1 MPHISLVF
9 GEMWDSTALTPR
21 LLTLNQQ
28 FEVDICQSHISRKTS
43 EMWGTHVRGRGKSST
58 ETPFLEERRIMTE
71 DTMVA
76 PAPTASPAP
85 SSAPAAAPVAS
96 PVAAPA
102 ATSTV
107 DPGKFPIRED
117 YAAALLTEKLGAIA
131 SPEEPAAE
139 PVVEAVDS
147 VEVAAP
153 AEEEDFSL
161 ELEAIVTPEVLSQMV
176 TDNPDFGK
184 LLEADA
190 RLKGQLYK
198 TAREAAELK
207 PYREIFPD
215 IDSAKTALDHSS
227 TWVDVRETFLGSTTR
242 EGTMASLNKIAELSY
257 ERDGDGNVVMQN
269 GKPVIGDDFFGFVD
283 NVVSLDLEH
292 RAQDISSR
300 LKANRYGSEEER
312 TRDQRVKDALE
323 VLREES
329 AATSPALE
337 AQPDALR
344 RKADEL
350 DRRERALNIR
360 QYGEKVEERRQFE
373 GGLQTEAQTRIH
385 DGISKIIANVEK
397 QGGVVSPYLKNIL
410 PKAIGAKLIRKIQAN
425 PALQDQMHSLQ
436 RLPIG
441 DASRQRR
448 LAAIDRAVQQ
458 YLPEVAREEL
468 REAGVQIANASA
480 AKRAKVDAQIDSTR
494 KTEPKGS
501 TGPAGSGSAAMSSS
515 AAYDHAQAE
524 WQRANPGKPFDKV
537 ARELILPR
545 VLQLMTSR

>member
-1 MPHISLVF
+1 
-9 GEMWDSTALTPR
+9 
-21 LLTLNQQ
+21 
-28 FEVDICQSHISRKTS
+28 
-43 EMWGTHVRGRGKSST
+43 
-58 ETPFLEERRIMTE
+58 MTE
-71 DTMVA
+71 ATIDTPA
-76 PAPTASPAP
+76 PA
-85 SSAPAAAPVAS
+85 
-96 PVAAPA
+96 PVAAPPA
-102 ATSTV
+102 PSFNSGASAPTSQV

-117 YAAALLTEKLGAIA
+117 YAAALLTEKMAAIPPPA
-131 SPEEPAAE
+131 EEPAPA
-139 PVVEAVDS
+139 VEAVEDS
-147 VEVAAP
+147 IAVADPSDPAEIAAP
-153 AEEEDFSL
+153 ALVTESPAEEDFQL

-184 LLEADA
+184 LLEGDA

-215 IDSAKTALDHSS
+215 LDSAKAAHDHSS

-242 EGTMASLNKIAELSY
+242 EGTMASLSKIAALSY
-257 ERDGDGNVVMQN
+257 ERDADGQVVMKN

-283 NVVSLDLEH
+283 NVVGLDLEH
-292 RAQDISSR
+292 RAHDVSAR
-300 LKANRYGSEEER
+300 LKANSYRSEEER
-312 TRDQRVKDALE
+312 ARDQRVNDALQ

-350 DRRERALNIR
+350 DRRERALKVR
-360 QYGEKVEERRQFE
+360 QHGDKVEERRSFE
-373 GGLQTEAQTRIH
+373 SGLQTEAQTRIH
-385 DGISKIIANVEK
+385 DGIGKILANVEK

-458 YLPEVAREEL
+458 YLPDVAREEL

-501 TGPAGSGSAAMSSS
+501 TGPANGGSATMTSS
-515 AAYDHAQAE
+515 AAFDHAQAE

>member
-1 MPHISLVF
+1 MV
-9 GEMWDSTALTPR
+9 E
-21 LLTLNQQ
+21 
-28 FEVDICQSHISRKTS
+28 
-43 EMWGTHVRGRGKSST
+43 
-58 ETPFLEERRIMTE
+58 ETV
-71 DTMVA
+71 VA
-76 PAPTASPAP
+76 AEPAEAPTEVPAIEVSPAP
-85 SSAPAAAPVAS
+85 
-96 PVAAPA
+96 
-102 ATSTV
+102 
-107 DPGKFPIRED
+107 
-117 YAAALLTEKLGAIA
+117 
-131 SPEEPAAE
+131 
-139 PVVEAVDS
+139 
-147 VEVAAP
+147 
-153 AEEEDFSL
+153 EEEDFQL
-161 ELEAIVTPEVLSQMV
+161 EVEPIVTPEVLSQMV

-190 RLKGQLYK
+190 KLKGQLYK

-215 IDSAKTALDHSS
+215 IDSAKAALGHSS
-227 TWVDVRETFLGSTTR
+227 TWIDVRETFLGSTTR
-242 EGTMASLNKIAELSY
+242 EGTMASLSKIAELSY
-257 ERDGDGNVVMQN
+257 ERDAEGNVVMQN
-269 GKPVIGDDFFGFVD
+269 GRPVIGEDFFGFVD
-283 NVVSLDLEH
+283 NVVALDLEH
-292 RAQDISSR
+292 RAQDVTAR
-300 LKANRYGSEEER
+300 LKANDYRSEEER
-312 TRDQRVKDALE
+312 TRDQRVNDALQL
-323 VLREES
+323 LREES
-329 AATSPALE
+329 AVSPALE

-350 DRRERALNIR
+350 DRRERALNLR
-360 QYGEKVEERRQFE
+360 QHGEKVEERRSFE
-373 GGLQTEAQTRIH
+373 NGLQTEAQTRIH

-501 TGPAGSGSAAMSSS
+501 TGPAGSGAALMSSS
-515 AAYDHAQAE
+515 AAFDHAQAE
-524 WQRANPGKPFDKV
+524 WQRANPGRPFDKV
-537 ARELILPR
+537 AREQILPR

>member
-1 MPHISLVF
+1 
-9 GEMWDSTALTPR
+9 
-21 LLTLNQQ
+21 
-28 FEVDICQSHISRKTS
+28 
-43 EMWGTHVRGRGKSST
+43 
-58 ETPFLEERRIMTE
+58 MTE
-71 DTMVA
+71 ATIAA
-76 PAPTASPAP
+76 PAPGAVPVSAPAPAPSPAP
-85 SSAPAAAPVAS
+85 AAPSAFS
-96 PVAAPA
+96 PAPV
-102 ATSTV
+102 SQV

-117 YAAALLTEKLGAIA
+117 YAAALLKEKLAAIH
-131 SPEEPAAE
+131 SEPGQVPPSDGQPEPTDEPAVVAEAPE
-139 PVVEAVDS
+139 PVL
-147 VEVAAP
+147 EVAAP
-153 AEEEDFSL
+153 KEVTDAPGEEDFQL
-161 ELEAIVTPEVLSQMV
+161 ELETVVTPEFLSQLV
-176 TDNPDFGK
+176 TDNPEFGK

-215 IDSAKTALDHSS
+215 LDSAKAAHDHSS
-227 TWVDVRETFLGSTTR
+227 TWIDVRETFLGSITR
-242 EGTMASLNKIAELSY
+242 EGTMASLSKIAELSY
-257 ERDGDGNVVMQN
+257 ERDGDGNVVMRN
-269 GKPVIGDDFFGFVD
+269 GKPVIGEDFFGFVD
-283 NVVSLDLEH
+283 NVVGLDLEH
-292 RAQDISSR
+292 RAQDVTAR

-312 TRDQRVKDALE
+312 TRDQRVHDALQ

-337 AQPDALR
+337 SQPEALR
-344 RKADEL
+344 HRADEL
-350 DRRERALNIR
+350 DRRERALNVR
-360 QYGEKVEERRQFE
+360 QHGEQVEERRSFE
-373 GGLQTEAQTRIH
+373 SGLQTEAQTRIH
-385 DGISKIIANVEK
+385 DGISRIIANVEK
-397 QGGVVSPYLKNIL
+397 QGGVISPYLKNIL

-458 YLPEVAREEL
+458 YLPDVAREEL
-468 REAGVQIANASA
+468 REAGVQIANAST

-501 TGPAGSGSAAMSSS
+501 TGPSSGSATMTSS
-515 AAYDHAQAE
+515 AAFDHAQAE

>member
-1 MPHISLVF
+1 MM
-9 GEMWDSTALTPR
+9 E
-21 LLTLNQQ
+21 
-28 FEVDICQSHISRKTS
+28 
-43 EMWGTHVRGRGKSST
+43 
-58 ETPFLEERRIMTE
+58 ETIA
-71 DTMVA
+71 A
-76 PAPTASPAP
+76 PA
-85 SSAPAAAPVAS
+85 

-102 ATSTV
+102 PAQISAPAPIAAPTSTV

-117 YAAALLTEKLGAIA
+117 YAAALLTEKLAEIPSPAPPEPGPVSEEVIA
-131 SPEEPAAE
+131 PAPDVVAEEPA
-139 PVVEAVDS
+139 PV
-147 VEVAAP
+147 AP
-153 AEEEDFSL
+153 EEDDFQL
-161 ELEAIVTPEVLSQMV
+161 EPEVIVTPEFLSQMV

-207 PYREIFPD
+207 PYRAIFPD
-215 IDSAKTALDHSS
+215 LESAKTAQDHSA
-227 TWVDVRETFLGSTTR
+227 TWIDVRETFLGSTTR
-242 EGTMASLNKIAELSY
+242 EGTMASLGKIAELSY

-269 GKPVIGDDFFGFVD
+269 GKPVIGEDFFGFVD
-283 NVVSLDLEH
+283 NVVGLDLEH
-292 RAQDISSR
+292 RAQDVSAR
-300 LKANRYGSEEER
+300 LNANQYRSEDER
-312 TRDQRVKDALE
+312 NRDQRVHDALQL
-323 VLREES
+323 LREES

-344 RKADEL
+344 RKAAEL
-350 DRRERALNIR
+350 DRREQALNQR
-360 QYGEKVEERRQFE
+360 QHGEKVEERRSFE
-373 GGLQTEAQTRIH
+373 SGLQAEAQTRIH
-385 DGISKIIANVEK
+385 DGINRILANVEK

-410 PKAIGAKLIRKIQAN
+410 PKAIGARLIAKIQSN
-425 PALQDQMHSLQ
+425 PALQGQMHSLQ

-441 DASRQRR
+441 EASRDRR

-458 YLPEVAREEL
+458 YLPEIAREEL

-480 AKRAKVDAQIDSTR
+480 AKRAKVDAQIDSTK

-501 TGPAGSGSAAMSSS
+501 TGPAGNGSATMNSS
-515 AAYDHAQAE
+515 AAFDHAQAE

>member
-1 MPHISLVF
+1 MTGGPHL
-9 GEMWDSTALTPR
+9 AR
-21 LLTLNQQ
+21 LLQIYVL
-28 FEVDICQSHISRKTS
+28 ESR
-43 EMWGTHVRGRGKSST
+43 
-58 ETPFLEERRIMTE
+58 PMTE
-71 DTMVA
+71 ATIAA
-76 PAPTASPAP
+76 P
-85 SSAPAAAPVAS
+85 APAAAPIPAPTPAPS
-96 PVAAPA
+96 APA
-102 ATSTV
+102 FGGGSVPASNV

-117 YAAALLTEKLGAIA
+117 YAAALLTEKLAAIHGQPGQVHGEPGQVPTAPDEPPA
-131 SPEEPAAE
+131 SVEEAVTVAE
-139 PVVEAVDS
+139 PPGPPAEALETPTDVTT
-147 VEVAAP
+147 AP
-153 AEEEDFSL
+153 EEEDFQL
-161 ELEAIVTPEVLSQMV
+161 ELEAIVTPELLSQMV

-184 LLEADA
+184 LLEADSK
-190 RLKGQLYK
+190 LKGQLYK

-215 IDSAKTALDHSS
+215 IDSAKAALDHSS
-227 TWVDVRETFLGSTTR
+227 TWIDVRETFLGSTTR
-242 EGTMASLNKIAELSY
+242 EGTMASLSKIAELSY
-257 ERDGDGNVVMQN
+257 ERDADGNVVMQN
-269 GKPVIGDDFFGFVD
+269 GKPVIGEDFFGFVD

-292 RAQDISSR
+292 RAQDVASR
-300 LKANRYGSEEER
+300 LKANLYRSEEER
-312 TRDQRVKDALE
+312 TRDQRGNDALE
-323 VLREES
+323 LLREES

-350 DRRERALNIR
+350 DRRERALNVR
-360 QYGEKVEERRQFE
+360 QHGEKVEERRSFE
-373 GGLQTEAQTRIH
+373 NGLQTEAQTRIH
-385 DGISKIIANVEK
+385 DGISRILANVEK

-458 YLPEVAREEL
+458 YLPDVAREEL

-515 AAYDHAQAE
+515 AAYDLAQAE

>member
-1 MPHISLVF
+1 
-9 GEMWDSTALTPR
+9 
-21 LLTLNQQ
+21 
-28 FEVDICQSHISRKTS
+28 
-43 EMWGTHVRGRGKSST
+43 
-58 ETPFLEERRIMTE
+58 MTE
-71 DTMVA
+71 ATIAA
-76 PAPTASPAP
+76 P
-85 SSAPAAAPVAS
+85 APAAATVSAPA
-96 PVAAPA
+96 PAAAAAPA
-102 ATSTV
+102 STPSTPSFGGLVPTSTV

-117 YAAALLTEKLGAIA
+117 YAAALLKEKLGAITPVAEQPALSDEPITATA
-131 SPEEPAAE
+131 SVAEEAPAS
-139 PVVEAVDS
+139 VAVTDTDS
-147 VEVAAP
+147 VTKEAP
-153 AEEEDFSL
+153 AVTEEEDFQL

-176 TDNPDFGK
+176 TDNPEFGK

-215 IDSAKTALDHSS
+215 LESAKAAQDYSS
-227 TWVDVRETFLGSTTR
+227 TWMDIRETFLGSTTR
-242 EGTMASLNKIAELSY
+242 EGTMASLSKIAELSY
-257 ERDGDGNVVMQN
+257 ERDADGNVVMQN
-269 GKPVIGDDFFGFVD
+269 GKPVIGEDFFGFVD
-283 NVVSLDLEH
+283 NVVGLDLEH
-292 RAQDISSR
+292 RAQDVTAR
-300 LKANRYGSEEER
+300 LKANQYRSEEER

-329 AATSPALE
+329 AATSPAIE
-337 AQPDALR
+337 AQPEALR

-350 DRRERALNIR
+350 DRRERALNER
-360 QYGEKVEERRQFE
+360 QHGEKVEERRSFE
-373 GGLQTEAQTRIH
+373 SGLQTEAQTRIH
-385 DGISKIIANVEK
+385 DGINRIIANVEK

-425 PALQDQMHSLQ
+425 PALQGQMHSLQ

-458 YLPEVAREEL
+458 YLPDVAREEL
-468 REAGVQIANASA
+468 REAGVQVANASA
-480 AKRAKVDAQIDSTR
+480 ARRAKVDAQIDSTK

-501 TGPAGSGSAAMSSS
+501 TGPASGGSATMTSS
-515 AAYDHAQAE
+515 AAFDHAQAE

-537 ARELILPR
+537 ARETILPR

>member
-1 MPHISLVF
+1 
-9 GEMWDSTALTPR
+9 
-21 LLTLNQQ
+21 
-28 FEVDICQSHISRKTS
+28 
-43 EMWGTHVRGRGKSST
+43 
-58 ETPFLEERRIMTE
+58 MTE

-76 PAPTASPAP
+76 PAPAASPAP
-85 SSAPAAAPVAS
+85 SSAPAPVAAPVA
-96 PVAAPA
+96 AAPVPV
-102 ATSTV
+102 SSV

-117 YAAALLTEKLGAIA
+117 YAAALLTEKLGQISA
-131 SPEEPAAE
+131 PEEPASDPVAE
-139 PVVEAVDS
+139 AEAP
-147 VEVAAP
+147 VEVSADAP
-153 AEEEDFSL
+153 AEEDFQL
-161 ELEAIVTPEVLSQMV
+161 EVEPVVTPELLSQMV

-184 LLEADA
+184 LLETDS

-215 IDSAKTALDHSS
+215 IDSAKTALQHSS
-227 TWVDVRETFLGSTTR
+227 TWVDVRETFLGSTSR

-269 GKPVIGDDFFGFVD
+269 AKPVIGDDFFGFVN

-292 RAQDISSR
+292 RAQDLSAR
-300 LKANRYGSEEER
+300 LKANSYRSDDER
-312 TRDQRVKDALE
+312 ARDQRVHDALQI
-323 VLREES
+323 LREES

-350 DRRERALNIR
+350 DRRERALNLR
-360 QYGEKVEERRQFE
+360 QHGEKVEERRSFE
-373 GGLQTEAQTRIH
+373 KGLQTEAQTRIH
-385 DGISKIIANVEK
+385 DGVSKIIANVEK

-410 PKAIGAKLIRKIQAN
+410 PKAIGAKLIRKIQAS

-480 AKRAKVDAQIDSTR
+480 ARRAKVDAQIDSTR

-501 TGPAGSGSAAMSSS
+501 IGPAGSGSAAMSSS